1 MGEKM
6 SEEKIE
12 TPKVVRIDFS
22 VEEIAEITGLIDMA
36 VKARG
41 LSYAPIALF
50 LNNKFQSA
58 LNPSTGKPKET
69 EKL

>member
-1 MGEKM
+1 M
-6 SEEKIE
+6 SEEKTENQNLIS
-12 TPKVVRIDFS
+12 IDFS

-50 LNNKFQSA
+50 LNNKFQNA
-58 LNPSTGKPKET
+58 LNRAADQSKEKKEMET
-69 EKL
+69 S

>member
-1 MGEKM
+1 MDSK
-6 SEEKIE
+6 SEVVSIE
-12 TPKVVRIDFS
+12 FS
-22 VEEIAEITGLIDMA
+22 LEEISELTGLLDLA

-58 LNPSTGKPKET
+58 LNPSTDKPKET